1 MGARET
7 AGTVAGKVSA
17 ARSNPYV
24 RKVIEDEE
32 FRANVV
38 AALAAARS
46 AYGRVHNGKAPTK
59 ALMEDKKLHRDLKQA
74 AESLRVATDSLRH
87 AADPPPKK
95 RHRGRMLVIIV
106 LTFGTALAVSEGLR
120 TKVLDALFGKEEEF
134 DYTSTTAPD
143 PAPAPEPASTT

>member
-32 FRANVV
+32 FRASVL
-38 AALAAARS
+38 AALASARS
-46 AYGRVHNGKAPTK
+46 AYGRVNNGKAPTK
-59 ALMEDKKLHRDLKQA
+59 VLMEDKKLHRDLKQA
-74 AESLRVATDSLRH
+74 ADSLRVATDSLRH

-95 RHRGRMLVIIV
+95 HRRGRMLVLIV
-106 LTFGTALAVSEGLR
+106 LSFGAALAVSEGLR